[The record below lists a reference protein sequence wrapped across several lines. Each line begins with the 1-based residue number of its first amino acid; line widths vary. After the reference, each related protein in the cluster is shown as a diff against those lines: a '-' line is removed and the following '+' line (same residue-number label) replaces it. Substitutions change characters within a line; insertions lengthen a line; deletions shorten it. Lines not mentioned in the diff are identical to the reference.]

1 MPGVRKRFS
10 RRNDGVLTDTARGS
24 DAAPHRQYGLLL
36 TAFFVST
43 AGDWLYRLALPLL
56 VLQMTGSALDTALV
70 YTLEHLPY
78 LLFAILGGVVA
89 DRVNRRLLLIRTDI
103 AAALL
108 IGLLT
113 VLVTLQAVEVW
124 MVYAAAFILS
134 ASRPLYH
141 AAFQGLIPS
150 LITPDRLAH
159 ANSRLQATQSGLDM
173 VGPLLG
179 AGIVATL
186 GVGLSLGVDAVS
198 FLLSAAAIA
207 LTARVVTKRTHTGKK
222 SFVGDVRVGLSHLR
236 TEPALLW
243 GAVLAAGSTFGLVLI
258 QSNMVFYLVQHQ
270 HLPTIAIGIV
280 FAALG
285 VGALVGAL
293 VTPRLGRLIRPGLL
307 IIASMITSGA
317 GTALLLVLKGIAGIA
332 VSWVIV
338 GAGTTVFTV
347 TYYTL
352 RHRLVPDELL
362 GRVVAITRTM
372 AWFSLPVAP
381 IVGGAI
387 LAAGGNFGTV
397 VTLSAT
403 LQTVTGLLA
412 LLTPL
417 RTATGEKK
425 LTPDAPVSLQ
435 S

>member
-10 RRNDGVLTDTARGS
+10 RRADGVVTG
-24 DAAPHRQYGLLL
+24 AAGGRQYGLLL
-36 TAFFVST
+36 VAFFVST

-78 LLFAILGGVVA
+78 LLFAILGGVAA

-108 IGLLT
+108 IGLLA
-113 VLVTLQAVEVW
+113 VLVTVQAIEVW

-134 ASRPLYH
+134 ASRPAYH

-150 LITPDRLAH
+150 LIPSDRLAH

-173 VGPLLG
+173 TGPLLG
-179 AGIVATL
+179 AGIVTTL

-207 LTARVVTKRTHTGKK
+207 LTARVVTKRTATGRK
-222 SFVGDVRVGLSHLR
+222 SFVGDVRVSLKHLR
-236 TEPALLW
+236 AEPALLW
-243 GAVLAAGSTFGLVLI
+243 GAILAAGSTFGLVLV
-258 QSNMVFYLVQHQ
+258 QSNMVFYLVQYQ

-293 VTPRLGRLIRPGLL
+293 ATPRLGRLIRPGLL
-307 IIASMITSGA
+307 IIISIVTSGL
-317 GTALLLVLKGIAGIA
+317 GTGLLLVLTSVTGIA

-338 GAGTTVFTV
+338 GVGTTVFTV

-387 LAAGGNFGTV
+387 LAVGGNFGTV
-397 VTLSAT
+397 VTLSAV

-417 RTATGEKK
+417 RTATGEPT
-425 LTPDAPVSLQ
+425 LNRDAPASVRS
-435 S
+435 